1 MHDLEEGDLFS
12 QESSPEVDRSFS
24 LPMPENVSPQKQEDQ
39 HPPETGDKAMC
50 SLSLSFSALV
60 AQYDISHSAAAAM
73 WQFGLQN
80 R

>member
-1 MHDLEEGDLFS
+1 
-12 QESSPEVDRSFS
+12 
-24 LPMPENVSPQKQEDQ
+24 MPENVSPQKQEDQ